1 MTGFDE
7 HKYVCDVLLM
17 IQNKMII
24 TEDNFNRVM
33 CENKYTSYSIQD
45 KQTNFLLRKIN
56 FCDRKISI
64 KKKLQCNKHALYLCF
79 RFKSV

>member
-24 TEDNFNRVM
+24 TEDNFNRVII

-64 KKKLQCNKHALYLCF
+64 KKKL
-79 RFKSV
+79 